1 MTGEPRSDG
10 TDDTQTGLLLV
21 CGLAALAGAVDA
33 CGLAFLR
40 DLYVS
45 FMSGN
50 TTSLGR
56 ALAMQD
62 WHRVILVCE
71 IVGMFVAGAGAG
83 EALGLLAGR
92 YRLPAVVFA
101 AALILAL
108 PPLARPAAV
117 PAMTFAM
124 GALNAAM
131 QKAGPLSVSITYVT
145 GMLVKFGRGLGQ
157 LACGRRPEKLLVLH
171 IVPWA
176 GLLAGATLGALCMG
190 RYGERTYLALPP
202 LALALA
208 ACAYAAV
215 PKTAA

>member
-1 MTGEPRSDG
+1 MTQQPRLDG
-10 TDDTQTGLLLV
+10 TDDTQTGVLLV

-33 CGLAFLR
+33 CGLAFLH

-56 ALAMQD
+56 ALARHD
-62 WHRVILVCE
+62 WHRVVQIIE
-71 IVGMFVAGAGAG
+71 IVALFVGGAGAG

-92 YRLPAVVFA
+92 YRLPAVVFG
-101 AALILAL
+101 AALVLAV

-131 QKAGPLSVSITYVT
+131 QKAGPLSVSVTYVT

-157 LACGRRPEKLLVLH
+157 LLCGRRPETLLVLH

-176 GLLAGATLGALCMG
+176 GLLAGATLGAFCLG
-190 RYGERTYLALPP
+190 RFGERTYLALPP
-202 LALALA
+202 LALTLA

-215 PKTAA
+215 PRPPA